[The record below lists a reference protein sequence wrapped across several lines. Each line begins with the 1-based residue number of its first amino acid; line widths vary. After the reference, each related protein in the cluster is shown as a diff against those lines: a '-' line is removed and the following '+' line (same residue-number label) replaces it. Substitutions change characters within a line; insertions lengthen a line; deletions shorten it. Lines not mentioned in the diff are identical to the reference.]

1 MINLFI
7 CIVLL
12 ILGIILARRE
22 YKWKVNI
29 YKNTPIWIETIVIIG
44 RIICFI
50 LVGFFLAESI
60 KYFCGVKTLV
70 F

>member
-7 CIVLL
+7 CIVSL
-12 ILGIILARRE
+12 ILGIILARLE

-29 YKNTPIWIETIVIIG
+29 YKNTPIWLEIIVIV
-44 RIICFI
+44 RIICMFMC
-50 LVGFFLAESI
+50 GFFLSELI